1 MASKQIIR
9 RDFSKTTAAG
19 ALATGLGAPFIVPQ
33 RSYGASAK
41 KSLKILQWVHFVPAF
56 DKWFNEKYVKE
67 WGDKNNT
74 EVTVD
79 NIGIAGISARAA
91 AEVSAQKGHDLF
103 LFNWPPPFYEEQV
116 VDMKDVYAECEKKH
130 GKPIELAI
138 KSTNNPKT
146 KKNFAFWPSFTPDP
160 KTGRKDWWDDVE
172 VGPKSWKKTLDGG
185 RKTKQNP
192 TTPVESAWPRKS
204 IPPWP

>member
-1 MASKQIIR
+1 MAGKRITR
-9 RDFSKTTAAG
+9 RDFIKATAAG
-19 ALATGLGAPFIVPQ
+19 ALATGIGAPFIVPQ
-33 RSYGASAK
+33 RAYGASAK

-91 AEVSAQKGHDLF
+91 AEVSAQKGHDIF

-116 VDMKDVYAECEKKH
+116 VDMA
-130 GKPIELAI
+130 IED
-138 KSTNNPKT
+138 
-146 KKNFAFWPSFTPDP
+146 KNATLIGVICSFTNVHYSFPGDSMIP
-160 KTGRKDWWDDVE
+160 TERLRQKHQVK
-172 VGPKSWKKTLDGG
+172 WKMRTY
-185 RKTKQNP
+185 
-192 TTPVESAWPRKS
+192 V
-204 IPPWP
+204 